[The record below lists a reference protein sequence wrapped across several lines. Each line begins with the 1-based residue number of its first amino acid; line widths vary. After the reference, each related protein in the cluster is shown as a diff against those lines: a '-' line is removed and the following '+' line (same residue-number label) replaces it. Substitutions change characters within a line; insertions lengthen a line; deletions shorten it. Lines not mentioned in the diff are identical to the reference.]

1 MHELMGHRYAFNSII
16 KTPQKPLG
24 VTIPNLYKSLSK
36 MKNGG
41 SGGNIYIYIYET
53 LKNRSNIEDFE
64 ISKLL
69 QK

>member
-41 SGGNIYIYIYET
+41 GGGNIYIYI
-53 LKNRSNIEDFE
+53 
-64 ISKLL
+64 
-69 QK
+69 

>member
-1 MHELMGHRYAFNSII
+1 MGHRYAFNSII

-41 SGGNIYIYIYET
+41 GGGNIYIYIYET